1 MFNLQGDVT
10 GIVDTDGNLVLE
22 YKYIAWGKVL
32 SITGSKAGTVGQINP
47 LWVQGLPVRQ
57 RNGAVLP
64 EEPVL
69 QPGVGPVHLRGRRAW
84 QDGRTA
90 RA

>member
-1 MFNLQGDVT
+1 MGQGAEHHGEPGRHGGADQPV
-10 GIVDTDGNLVLE
+10 
-22 YKYIAWGKVL
+22 
-32 SITGSKAGTVGQINP
+32 P
-47 LWVQGLPVRQ
+47 VQGVPVRQ
-57 RNGAVLP
+57 RDGAVLP

-90 RA
+90 RS